1 MKKKK
6 TRKQFELPPCNYLL
20 VVGISATCCDQHTI
34 KGDEMEVI
42 EIGAVMVDKET
53 FETVDTFQI
62 YIQPERHV
70 TLTSFCQSEF
80 QISQSD
86 VDDALDFIEAFEM
99 FVKWL
104 DKYDQY
110 IFCAWGQ
117 REELAFIQD
126 CDFHDVHYVLD
137 DVEYVNLKKRFASRQ
152 RLKKKCG
159 LGKAMRLAEIQSD
172 FSPVKPLDRA
182 RFSTKLLPFVLG
194 QERIKP
200 AEKKLN
206 T

>member
-6 TRKQFELPPCNYLL
+6 IRKQFDLPPCNYLL
-20 VVGISATCCDQHTI
+20 VVGISATCCDHQTI

-42 EIGAVMVDKET
+42 EIGALMVDKET

-62 YIQPERHV
+62 FIQPERHV
-70 TLTSFCQSEF
+70 TLTSFCQNEF
-80 QISQSD
+80 QITQSS
-86 VDDALDFIEAFEM
+86 VDDALDFIEGFEL

-104 DKYDQY
+104 DKYNEY

-126 CDFHDVHYVLD
+126 CNFHDVHYVLE

-159 LGKAMRLAEIQSD
+159 LGKAMRLAEIASD
-172 FSPVKPLDRA
+172 VTPVKPLDRA
-182 RFSTKLLPFVLG
+182 LFAAKLLPFVIG
-194 QERIKP
+194 SERIKP
-200 AEKKLN
+200 TEKNVKS
-206 T
+206 